1 MDGEVLSG
9 AELESVIIGK
19 AIVDCD
25 EAAGAMRI
33 KRLRDSLGNQM
44 MSALL
49 IKNVARRGYVLA
61 IDKDVIEMI

>member
-1 MDGEVLSG
+1 MLNG
-9 AELESVIIGK
+9 AELESVIVGK
-19 AIVDCD
+19 PLADCD
-25 EAAGAMRI
+25 EAAGATRV